1 MKKQSGFT
9 LIELVVVIVI
19 LGILAV
25 TAAPRFLNLQGD
37 ARTSSMQGLR
47 GAMAGATGIVYGR
60 AAVDGRE
67 AQIKTGDAGTTPQT
81 TDNIAINFGYP
92 TATAIGVLPR
102 GIETAV
108 VGLPGTDWV
117 VVNVTETGVVPDAV
131 AYSFAGT
138 DPLQANNGFVYDATT
153 PANNNGCFV
162 IYVEAANATTPAFV
176 DVVTTGANGC

>member
-67 AQIKTGDAGTTPQT
+67 GQAKTALATTPQT
-81 TDNIAINFGYP
+81 TDGVAINFGYP
-92 TATAIGVLPR
+92 TSADIAGVPA

-138 DPLQANNGFVYDATT
+138 DPVQANNGFVYDATT

-176 DVVTTGANGC
+176 DVVTTGADGC